1 MHYEADYVQQ
11 EKKGKLET
19 NITNFLNMGQTRP
32 LFVYFRSF
40 ANTMTN
46 KGSTKSDYKWK
57 MHELHN
63 NQLNHQSSVN

>member
-32 LFVYFRSF
+32 GFVFFRPF
-40 ANTMTN
+40 LNAMTN
-46 KGSTKSDYKWK
+46 IVQNLTI
-57 MHELHN
+57 
-63 NQLNHQSSVN
+63 